1 MLGELNEE
9 PFPKTPF
16 PGLSLPSRST
26 AKFLLSA
33 TPSCAPPQPAS
44 SSAAYQLLQKRPG
57 LFKMSSGAGN
67 RRHWKFSTGGTREV
81 LNQLFLAYLQ
91 GPFTALSLSCIPSF
105 GDQTT
110 ETKDPKK
117 SELSRETLQG
127 KRKRL
132 VGTARGGTCLQ
143 ERFTTCACSLA
154 GQKKSQTMASRTTP
168 WPRSLAMYYRLTSNL
183 KLSFVRNIKYESFSS
198 NAIKLLFKTTDK

>member
-1 MLGELNEE
+1 
-9 PFPKTPF
+9 
-16 PGLSLPSRST
+16 
-26 AKFLLSA
+26 
-33 TPSCAPPQPAS
+33 
-44 SSAAYQLLQKRPG
+44 
-57 LFKMSSGAGN
+57 MSSGARN

-117 SELSRETLQG
+117 LELSRGNSTREKKKACGDSQSRNLSPG
-127 KRKRL
+127 
-132 VGTARGGTCLQ
+132 
-143 ERFTTCACSLA
+143 FTTCACSLA

-183 KLSFVRNIKYESFSS
+183 KLPFVRNIKYESFSS